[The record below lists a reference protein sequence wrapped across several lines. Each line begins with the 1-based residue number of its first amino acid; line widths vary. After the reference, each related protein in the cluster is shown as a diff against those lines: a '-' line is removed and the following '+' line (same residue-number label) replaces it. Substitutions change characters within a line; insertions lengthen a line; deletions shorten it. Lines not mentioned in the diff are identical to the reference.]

1 MYCILVAG
9 IPASGK
15 TTFAK
20 QLSKDLNIPVVS
32 KDELKEILFD
42 TVGFHSRKEK
52 VALGVGSLDSLYYFA
67 ESLMK
72 VGLPLILENN
82 FENTSKADLQKLIEG
97 YKYQV
102 ITVLFDGNMEVIY
115 NRFVERDISPSR
127 HRGHVVNTEYP
138 EILSNP
144 EPIIPMGLEA
154 FEKKF
159 TERGMRDFVIGDH
172 LIKVDCTDYDKLD
185 YKVVNAQL
193 KTIIN
198 TLGRLCENSR

>member
-15 TTFAK
+15 TNFAK
-20 QLSKDLNIPVVS
+20 QLSKYLNIPVVS
-32 KDELKEILFD
+32 KDEIKEILFD

-52 VALGVGSLDSLYYFA
+52 VALGVGSMDSMYYFA

-72 VGLPLILENN
+72 VGLPFILENN
-82 FENTSKADLQKLIEG
+82 FENTSKADLQKLIEV
-97 YKYQV
+97 YKYQT
-102 ITVLFDGNMEVIY
+102 ITVLLDGDIEVIY

-138 EILSNP
+138 ETLSNP
-144 EPIIPMGLEA
+144 EPIIPIGLEA
-154 FEKKF
+154 FEKKI
-159 TERGMRDFVIGDH
+159 TERGMRNFVIGDN

-185 YKVVNAQL
+185 YKVVNKQL
-193 KTIIN
+193 KTIIHN
-198 TLGRLCENSR
+198 INA